1 MQFSGFI
8 LKSIKHKCNLLN
20 VTSKYKWKQSDGDR
34 ERKERQRL
42 ENAIVDGFE
51 DRERG
56 QEGRNTGGY
65 KAVKVRKQISPRP
78 SRRN

>member
-1 MQFSGFI
+1 MTETG
-8 LKSIKHKCNLLN
+8 
-20 VTSKYKWKQSDGDR
+20 R
-34 ERKERQRL
+34 EKRETKRL

-51 DRERG
+51 DKERG
-56 QEGRNTGGY
+56 QEARNTGGY

>member
-34 ERKERQRL
+34 ERKERDRDWKMLLLMALKTEKEAKRQGIQV
-42 ENAIVDGFE
+42 AI
-51 DRERG
+51 
-56 QEGRNTGGY
+56 
-65 KAVKVRKQISPRP
+65 KL
-78 SRRN
+78 